1 MKAFHTVA
9 IPHKD
14 ILAGRLTMDVFAADL
29 WETHQKRGPDEYKDS
44 DTFFQKTFVT
54 EGLGNLLG
62 VVERRLQG
70 RGGDPVIQIQTPFG
84 GGKTHALI
92 AMYHKTDGWKAN
104 RVVIVGT
111 ALRAED
117 TLWGMLEKQ
126 LTGKITKFAG
136 MTAPGREALRPLLE
150 KHEPLLILMDEVLE
164 YVTKAAG
171 VKVEESTLAAQT
183 MAFMQ
188 ELTEAAGTLDKVC
201 LAVTLPASLI
211 EHYDERAERLFHQ
224 LQKVAGR
231 VEKIYTPVQE
241 NEITKIIRRRLFS
254 SINDVEVKNTV
265 SRFMSYAETE
275 GILPPGTETSDYRNR
290 FLDAYPFMPEVVDV
304 LYHRWGSFPTF
315 QRTRGV
321 LRLLSLVIHSQKE
334 SSKPYISLADFD
346 LRNQE
351 LRQELLKHIGPE
363 YNGVIA
369 SDITDAEAGAK
380 KVDVSLG
387 GAYQG
392 LKLGSR
398 AATSIF
404 LYSFSGGIKQGIT
417 LGEVKR
423 CATTTGNPSS
433 VVAESVE
440 QLNDQ
445 LFFMQKWGD
454 RYLFSNQPNLN
465 RIRLVKMEGIDEP
478 KLVGDER
485 DLLKEGIHGGRM
497 KVFLWEENSGNITD
511 SEDLKLIILRKE
523 DQKKMTEILVNKG
536 QTPRVYR
543 NTLFFLYPL
552 ESERPAFVNF
562 LKRKIANEQIDADK
576 HLSLSEEQKK
586 EIKKD
591 IKNAERDLKEY
602 LRRLYRMIA
611 VPHKDGFK
619 TIDLGIPTYG
629 EDGNLVD
636 EVHEKLRSGSEI
648 LVKIAPLVLKEK
660 YLVGR
665 DTVLTEQLYQSA
677 LKTPGE
683 ARPVSRSV
691 LEQGI
696 AEGVQMGLFGLGDLK
711 DGQPVCRNFREPT
724 SVALTGNEVIISE
737 DFCRQQKEAEK
748 SPPGGPPVP
757 FPKPGGGGDGPP
769 TGIKDKGGEE
779 LPRQEMLHEVRLN
792 FQVPKGKVSNIMGV
806 MNLLQSKFEILEV
819 GLTARDGTISEQD
832 YQEKIEET
840 FTQLNIK
847 VHKD

>member
-1 MKAFHTVA
+1 M
-9 IPHKD
+9 
-14 ILAGRLTMDVFAADL
+14 
-29 WETHQKRGPDEYKDS
+29 
-44 DTFFQKTFVT
+44 
-54 EGLGNLLG
+54 
-62 VVERRLQG
+62 
-70 RGGDPVIQIQTPFG
+70 
-84 GGKTHALI
+84 
-92 AMYHKTDGWKAN
+92 
-104 RVVIVGT
+104 
-111 ALRAED
+111 
-117 TLWGMLEKQ
+117 
-126 LTGKITKFAG
+126 
-136 MTAPGREALRPLLE
+136 
-150 KHEPLLILMDEVLE
+150 
-164 YVTKAAG
+164 
-171 VKVEESTLAAQT
+171 
-183 MAFMQ
+183 
-188 ELTEAAGTLDKVC
+188 
-201 LAVTLPASLI
+201 
-211 EHYDERAERLFHQ
+211 
-224 LQKVAGR
+224 
-231 VEKIYTPVQE
+231 
-241 NEITKIIRRRLFS
+241 
-254 SINDVEVKNTV
+254 
-265 SRFMSYAETE
+265 
-275 GILPPGTETSDYRNR
+275 
-290 FLDAYPFMPEVVDV
+290 
-304 LYHRWGSFPTF
+304 GSFPTF

-737 DFCRQQKEAEK
+737 DLCRQQKEAEK
-748 SPPGGPPVP
+748 SPPGGPQVP